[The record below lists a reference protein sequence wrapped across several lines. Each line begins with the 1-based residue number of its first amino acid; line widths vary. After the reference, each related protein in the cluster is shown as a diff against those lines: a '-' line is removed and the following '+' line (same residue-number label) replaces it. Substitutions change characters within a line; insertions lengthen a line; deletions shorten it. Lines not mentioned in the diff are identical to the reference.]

1 MFYSKINFIEHN
13 QMLNTMF
20 IWLDGNHQ
28 SRKTNKE
35 KIITGLQIHF
45 KKKITFFDK

>member
-20 IWLDGNHQ
+20 IWLDDNHQ

-35 KIITGLQIHF
+35 KIITGLYKF
-45 KKKITFFDK
+45 TLKKK